1 MVTAGALHKRATRV
15 LPEVI
20 QTSGVL
26 LPDNG
31 ESELTALLFPLRRK
45 SSGSLVFQVS
55 ARSVTELS
63 GNPVAYLT
71 QAMCAREGIG
81 RHAKP
86 FTYRPWRKAALPFW
100 GMDEEKRHR
109 REEHAPN
116 VDIYFTTKTDD
127 KALLVLIPAERLL
140 VYVWSD

>member
-1 MVTAGALHKRATRV
+1 MVTADALHKRATRV

-31 ESELTALLFPLRRK
+31 QSGMAALLFPLRRK
-45 SSGSLVFQVS
+45 SHGSLVFRLS
-55 ARSVTELS
+55 AQSLARLS
-63 GNPVAYLT
+63 TDPEGYLI
-71 QAMCAREGIG
+71 QATHARQGMG

-86 FTYRPWRKAALPFW
+86 FAYLPWRKAVLPPEW
-100 GMDEEKRHR
+100 MERGKRNSR
-109 REEHAPN
+109 KVNFSPVE
-116 VDIYFTTKTDD
+116 VYFTTKTDG
-127 KALLVLIPAERLL
+127 KALLVLIPVERLL